1 MEKHRVKNGTPHTKN
16 GTPHKPPSDPSN
28 DEYITVVKEV
38 TFDSLVEFSPHE
50 LNSCRGWLPTVK
62 GRGQREATVAL
73 YSTTVSVLYTILD
86 FGAL

>member
-28 DEYITVVKEV
+28 DEYIIVVKKV

-50 LNSCRGWLPTVK
+50 LNSCRDGFL
-62 GRGQREATVAL
+62 Q
-73 YSTTVSVLYTILD
+73 
-86 FGAL
+86 